1 MFKRELLI
9 VALVLSTL
17 VLATAGAG
25 LYAINALNQI
35 AENIVIDTLP
45 GLATAGM
52 ATGRMNDNRH
62 TMREMLVAKTG
73 AECEQLMK
81 QLEANR
87 TDALWRDYEKS
98 INESK
103 DRNNFQNMM
112 LVRSNYIKGY
122 EKFCSLVL
130 AGKKSEAESFYNGEF
145 FRQFSA
151 YNTAAKCLF
160 DYNVK
165 QGVVRGNSLMRAT
178 AFAPWLIGVFC
189 VPLFIIG
196 YALGLRTSLSGG
208 GGK

>member
-122 EKFCSLVL
+122 EKFCGLVL
-130 AGKKSEAESFYNGEF
+130 AGKIG
-145 FRQFSA
+145 
-151 YNTAAKCLF
+151 
-160 DYNVK
+160 
-165 QGVVRGNSLMRAT
+165 RAH
-178 AFAPWLIGVFC
+178 V
-189 VPLFIIG
+189 
-196 YALGLRTSLSGG
+196 
-208 GGK
+208 